1 MTLLKAFAMLALASP
16 LLVAQ
21 ETSRATLGEL
31 VQQARARRDATDFR
45 AGGRLVRITESG
57 ERKNYQ
63 ISMRAHSFGDV
74 VKVFCEVTAPPAA
87 RVRLLMESGAA
98 GRTAVRAGHAG
109 DAAPKE
115 LGSATW
121 GDPLLDS
128 DLTYE
133 DLMENQFLWQKQ
145 TLVKEEKYGARDC
158 DVVRSE
164 PAAVDRSHYSAVT
177 SWLDRLVHYPVK
189 VEKVVKATGQVKE
202 FIYFGLRESKGIW
215 SASQIEVKT
224 AAKSG
229 STLLIITRGAG
240 KARLTAADFDPALLT
255 KPY

>member
-1 MTLLKAFAMLALASP
+1 MTLLKAFALLALASP

-21 ETSRATLGEL
+21 EASRATLGEL

-74 VKVFCEVTAPPAA
+74 VKVFCEVTAPSAA

-115 LGSATW
+115 LGPATW

-145 TLVKEEKYGARDC
+145 TLVKQEKYGARDC
-158 DVVRSE
+158 AVVRSE
-164 PAAVDRSHYSAVT
+164 PAVVDRSHYSAVT

-202 FIYFGLRESKGIW
+202 FIYYGLRESKGIW

>member
-1 MTLLKAFAMLALASP
+1 MTPLKQFALLALAGP
-16 LLVAQ
+16 LLAAQ
-21 ETSRATLGEL
+21 ETRSATLEEL

-45 AGGRLVRITESG
+45 AGGRLVRITASN

-63 ISMRAHSFGDV
+63 ISIRAHSFGDV

-109 DAAPKE
+109 DPAPKD
-115 LGSATW
+115 LGAATW

-133 DLMENQFLWQKQ
+133 DVMENQFLWQKQ
-145 TLVKEEKYGARDC
+145 TRVKEEKYGARDC

-177 SWLDRLVHYPVK
+177 SWLDRLTHYSVK

-202 FIYFGLRESKGIW
+202 FIYYGLRESKGIW

-224 AAKSG
+224 AGKPG

-240 KARLTAADFDPALLT
+240 KARLAAADFDPALLT

>member
-1 MTLLKAFAMLALASP
+1 MTLLKAFALLALASP

-21 ETSRATLGEL
+21 EASRATLGEL

-109 DAAPKE
+109 DTAPKD
-115 LGSATW
+115 LGPATW

-145 TLVKEEKYGARDC
+145 TLVKQEKYGARDC
-158 DVVRSE
+158 AVVRSE
-164 PAAVDRSHYSAVT
+164 PAVVDRSHYSAVT

-202 FIYFGLRESKGIW
+202 FIYYGLRESKGIW